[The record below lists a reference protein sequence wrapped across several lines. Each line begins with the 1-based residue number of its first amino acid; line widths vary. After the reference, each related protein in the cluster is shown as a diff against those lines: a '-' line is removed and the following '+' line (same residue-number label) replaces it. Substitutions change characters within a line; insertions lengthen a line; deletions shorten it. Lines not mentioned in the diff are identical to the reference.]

1 MIEFLVGLFIGTF
14 IGIFIM
20 CLMSVA
26 KDDERII
33 VGGYRPQKSQISGD
47 KIPPRGGSH
56 VSKG

>member
-14 IGIFIM
+14 IGICIM

-33 VGGYRPQKSQISGD
+33 DEGYRPKKSQISGD
-47 KIPPRGGSH
+47 KIPPHGGSH
-56 VSKG
+56 VSKE